1 MYLCRPEQLIKGN
14 ICVKIEFNG
23 MWAFNIL
30 MLQLNSFIS
39 LTFPARFERRWYL
52 FIYLKKCYLIIFCM
66 FDRILTAIESS
77 VSMVHWRR
85 IITLWNNCQ
94 WNYNEKSLMMC
105 RFFSLRYARCYD
117 NNNKIDVSLKM
128 NWNIPNDRQNVV
140 QLFSTGR
147 VDIATYYRV

>member
-1 MYLCRPEQLIKGN
+1 
-14 ICVKIEFNG
+14 
-23 MWAFNIL
+23 
-30 MLQLNSFIS
+30 
-39 LTFPARFERRWYL
+39 
-52 FIYLKKCYLIIFCM
+52 
-66 FDRILTAIESS
+66 
-77 VSMVHWRR
+77 
-85 IITLWNNCQ
+85 
-94 WNYNEKSLMMC
+94 MMC